1 MNGMKVD
8 SLGAEVLANGVKE
21 LGAGSGAGAGCG
33 LLVKG
38 GGADALE

>member
-1 MNGMKVD
+1 MKVD
-8 SLGAEVLANGVKE
+8 SLGEEGLAYGVKE